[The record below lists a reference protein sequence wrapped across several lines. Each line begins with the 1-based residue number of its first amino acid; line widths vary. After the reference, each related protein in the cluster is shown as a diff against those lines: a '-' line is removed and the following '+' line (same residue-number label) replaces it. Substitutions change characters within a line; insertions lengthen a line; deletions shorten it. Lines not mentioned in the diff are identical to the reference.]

1 MCCCPLL
8 SKMPESCLL
17 LSFTPTECHRELV
30 IACLR
35 VHALGRC
42 PGAKTKAFPVPMLS
56 VEAEQEL
63 QCNPESWGMSWTD
76 QVRLSSKYRSCIL
89 FCDPVYFVAICSK
102 VQQRRSCLPPSGTWY
117 ISRLFHIA
125 HSLAALPSTV
135 QAHPETARAP
145 GFEGCS
151 VLLCRMGWRLR
162 SLKSCLGASSAW

>member
-1 MCCCPLL
+1 MSCCPLL

-76 QVRLSSKYRSCIL
+76 QVRLSSKHRSCML
-89 FCDPVYFVAICSK
+89 LRDPVYCVAIYSE
-102 VQQRRSCLPPSGTWY
+102 VQQRHNCLPLLGTWY
-117 ISRLFHIA
+117 ISKFLTVSHSSLFGCPPQHCA
-125 HSLAALPSTV
+125 SAPRNC
-135 QAHPETARAP
+135 PCAR
-145 GFEGCS
+145 
-151 VLLCRMGWRLR
+151 V
-162 SLKSCLGASSAW
+162 